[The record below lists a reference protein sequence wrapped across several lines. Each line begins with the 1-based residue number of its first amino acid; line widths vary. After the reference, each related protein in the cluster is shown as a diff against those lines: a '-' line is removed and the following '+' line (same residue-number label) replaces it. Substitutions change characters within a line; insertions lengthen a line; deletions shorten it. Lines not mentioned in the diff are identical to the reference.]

1 VQWVR
6 PHITKRGD
14 PMAFVHLEDLQ
25 GSIEVVVF
33 PRVYAATRDLWQED
47 KILIVRGR
55 VDADRG
61 DPKILCDSA
70 QDYLLTARP
79 VDDPVL
85 GDAAVAPAVTV
96 PRTTATPSVP
106 RQGNGVHREANAHRK
121 ADEGHDGNGARR
133 GNGHNGNGDRMSR
146 EHKSQPAP
154 KALPTRTQQNSP
166 PVPRHIDLILRRT
179 GDARQ
184 DTARAEA
191 AYGLLAG
198 STGRDTF
205 SFMVV
210 NDKGRV
216 RVDFP
221 QQTIQWSPDLAESL
235 SELLG
240 QDAIRVA

>member
-1 VQWVR
+1 VVVSGLVQWVR

-55 VDADRG
+55 IDADRG
-61 DPKILCDSA
+61 DPKILCDSV

-79 VDDPVL
+79 VEEEH
-85 GDAAVAPAVTV
+85 AVAPAVTV
-96 PRTTATPSVP
+96 PNRMPAAQAAAPQA
-106 RQGNGVHREANAHRK
+106 RAQAGGKNGSSASR
-121 ADEGHDGNGARR
+121 DNG
-133 GNGHNGNGDRMSR
+133 GNGHVAHEVRDATQAPEVTQDESR
-146 EHKSQPAP
+146 PSPAAVPAP
-154 KALPTRTQQNSP
+154 VQAA
-166 PVPRHIDLILRRT
+166 RHVDLILRRT
-179 GDARQ
+179 GDLSQ
-184 DTARAEA
+184 DTARVEA

-198 STGRDTF
+198 SDGRDTF

-210 NDKGRV
+210 SKRGRV

-221 QQTIQWSPDLAESL
+221 RHTMQWSPDLAESL
-235 SELLG
+235 SQLLG
-240 QDAIRVA
+240 QDAVQVA